1 MKPGDVQG
9 SSLFLEEAEL
19 LLEQGRFDSA
29 RRLAEE
35 NLARIPSDIEGRI
48 ILCRALLGMDSL
60 DAAEQW
66 IHEIDRWIRFTAR
79 IYLEAGDSFARK
91 GRLDEAARFYRKFL
105 HLDPDASEAEEIAAK
120 IRDADNL
127 NQVAENDSDGHHVH
141 IEEIDR
147 QFWTVTLA
155 DLYARQGHPEMSRMV
170 LEDILKR
177 DPHHKEARMR
187 LEALPK
193 EDAGGGA
200 GSGRR
205 LAEELARWLKNIDRL
220 KSHGT

>member
-1 MKPGDVQG
+1 MEPGDVQG

-19 LLEQGRFDSA
+19 LLEQGRYDSA

-35 NLARIPSDIEGRI
+35 NLTRLPSDIEGRI
-48 ILCRALLGMDSL
+48 VLCRALLGMDDL

-66 IHEIDRWIRFTAR
+66 IHEIDRWICFTAR

-91 GRLDEAARFYRKFL
+91 GRLDDAGRFYRKFL
-105 HLDPDASEAEEIAAK
+105 HLDPDASEAEEIAAR
-120 IRDADNL
+120 ISDAGDLNL
-127 NQVAENDSDGHHVH
+127 MGENDSDSPHVR

-155 DLYARQGHPEMSRMV
+155 DLYARQGHPDMSRRV

-177 DPHHKEARMR
+177 DPAHEEARMR
-187 LEALPK
+187 LESLPR
-193 EDAGGGA
+193 EDAGISA
-200 GSGRR
+200 GSERK
-205 LAEELARWLKNIDRL
+205 LAEELARWLKNINRL
-220 KSHGT
+220 KSHGS

>member
-19 LLEQGRFDSA
+19 LLEQGRYDSA

-35 NLARIPSDIEGRI
+35 NLARLPSDIEGRI
-48 ILCRALLGMDSL
+48 VLCRALLGMDDL
-60 DAAEQW
+60 EAAEQW

-91 GRLDEAARFYRKFL
+91 GRLDDAARFYRKFL
-105 HLDPDASEAEEIAAK
+105 YLDPDASEAEEIAAR
-120 IRDADNL
+120 ISDAGNP
-127 NQVAENDSDGHHVH
+127 NQSAENDSDRPHVR

-155 DLYARQGHPEMSRMV
+155 DLYARQGHSDMSRIV

-177 DPHHKEARMR
+177 DPDHEEARMR

-193 EDAGGGA
+193 EHAGGGA

-205 LAEELARWLKNIDRL
+205 LAEELARWLNNINRL